1 MTVCTVLHLKV
12 RNMNDPEIYTLFSI
26 LLHLKVKKLNG
37 AELYILVF

>member
-1 MTVCTVLHLKV
+1 
-12 RNMNDPEIYTLFSI
+12 MNDPEIYTLFSI